1 MINII
6 YTWNVGFF
14 QLVICILGFCVE
26 SEGSA
31 CNVDWEDPL
40 EKGKAE
46 FHGQKSLLGY
56 SPWDHEESHTTERQ
70 HTHTHTHTIHLR
82 QLRVFLWFGLA
93 LLFLYWI
100 GFHFVNL
107 SQFIHSL
114 AERHLVCFQVLAIMN
129 KVAISNHVQIYVRTE
144 VFSSFG
150 WIPRFTFVW
159 LYGKFCEKPPSCHP
173 QCLYKFAFLP
183 LYPCTGYC

>member
-1 MINII
+1 M
-6 YTWNVGFF
+6 
-14 QLVICILGFCVE
+14 
-26 SEGSA
+26 GSRR
-31 CNVDWEDPL
+31 VTHDW
-40 EKGKAE
+40 
-46 FHGQKSLLGY
+46 
-56 SPWDHEESHTTERQ
+56 TT
-70 HTHTHTHTIHLR
+70 THTHTIHLR
-82 QLRVFLWFGLA
+82 QLHVFLWFGLA
-93 LLFLYWI
+93 HLFLYWI
-100 GFHFVNL
+100 VFHFVNL

-129 KVAISNHVQIYVRTE
+129 KVAISNHVQIYMRTE

-183 LYPCTGYC
+183 LYPCSRYCQCSGFWPLWQVW